1 MIGNPNKIS
10 SEHLERL
17 ALIYVRQSTMSQVR
31 EHQESR
37 MRQYGLVEE
46 AERLGWHPRKVQV
59 IDADQGVSGRSA
71 EGRQGFQE
79 VVRRVCLGEVGA
91 IFGLEV
97 SRLARN
103 CADLQ
108 RLLEFCA
115 LTSTLVVDADGVY
128 DLRNFND
135 RLLLGLKGTMS
146 EAELHILAGRLQA
159 SLWAAARRGELRV
172 TLPVGYAYD
181 SDGETVL
188 DPSEEVRAAV
198 AELFTTFEATGS
210 AYGVVGRFAGR
221 PFPRRVNGGVWAGEV
236 RWGRL
241 SHGRV
246 VQVLSN
252 PAYAGAYVYGR
263 HHAQR
268 SVNPDGGIR
277 VQTHSRPRLEW
288 PVLIQNHHPAYVS
301 WETFLANEQRLAANC
316 TNAGERP
323 PREGPALLQGIIIC
337 GACGLAMTVHYHCG
351 KPAYECSH
359 SRSEHLQKPGCRSVL
374 AERIDGAVA
383 NRVLSV
389 ISPEEIGLALAAADE
404 VQSRNAI
411 RNRSLELRL
420 ERARYEAGRA
430 ERTYQACEPE
440 NRLVGRTLE
449 KRWEEK
455 LQDLAEAEAAWST
468 AQAETRPLPS
478 QKAMEA
484 LVKDFHGLWDAP
496 STSCKDRKRILRAL
510 VADVTVIS
518 QPFPATSIRIGV
530 HWRSG
535 LTEELWADRS
545 TPTQRTPKEA
555 VDLIQRSE
563 NRPAEEVAA
572 ELRAAGLSTGK
583 GRPFDAKAV
592 RWVRHAERLP
602 PPTAS
607 LTAGEL
613 AVAEVAA
620 QLGASQG
627 TVYGWLRRK
636 LLDARHGEG
645 GRWRVPFTPEIRQTC
660 LLRIARSHHL
670 KQESARETVGGR
682 V

>member
-10 SEHLERL
+10 SEHLERM
-17 ALIYVRQSTMSQVR
+17 ALIYVRQSTVSQVR
-31 EHQESR
+31 ENQESR
-37 MRQYGLVEE
+37 MRQYGLAEV
-46 AERLGWHPRKVQV
+46 AERLGWHPRKIQV

-79 VVRRVCLGEVGA
+79 VVRQVCLGEAGA

-115 LTSTLVVDADGVY
+115 VTGTLVVDADGVY

-172 TLPVGYAYD
+172 PLPVGYEYD
-181 SDGETVL
+181 SDGKTVL
-188 DPSEEVRAAV
+188 DPSEEVRVAV
-198 AELFTTFEATGS
+198 VEVFTAFEATGS

-221 PFPRRVNGGVWAGEV
+221 LFPRRVNGGIWAGEI
-236 RWGRL
+236 RWSRL
-241 SHGRV
+241 SHARV
-246 VQVLSN
+246 VQMLSN
-252 PAYAGAYVYGR
+252 PAYAGAYAYGR

-268 SVNPDGGIR
+268 SVSPEGSIR
-277 VQTHSRPRLEW
+277 VQACSRSRQEW
-288 PVLIQNHHPAYVS
+288 PVLIQGHHPAYVS
-301 WETFLANEQRLAANC
+301 WETFLANEQRLAANR

-323 PREGPALLQGIIIC
+323 PREGPALLQGILIC
-337 GACGLAMTVHYHCG
+337 GACGLAMAVHYHCG
-351 KPAYECSH
+351 KAAYECCH
-359 SRSEHLQKPGCRSVL
+359 SRTEHRQKPGCRSIL
-374 AERIDGAVA
+374 AELVDGAVA
-383 NRVLSV
+383 NRILGV
-389 ISPEEIGLALAAADE
+389 ISTEEVGLALAAADE
-404 VQSRNAI
+404 VQSRNAL

-430 ERTYQACEPE
+430 ERAYQACEPE

-455 LQDLAEAEAAWST
+455 LQDLAEAEAAWSA

-484 LVKDFHGLWDAP
+484 LVKDFHGLWSAP

-518 QPFPATSIRIGV
+518 QPFPETLIRIGV

-535 LTEELWADRS
+535 LTEELRVDRAA
-545 TPTQRTPKEA
+545 PTRRTPQEA
-555 VDLIQRSE
+555 VELIKRFA
-563 NRPAEEVAA
+563 NHPAEEVAV

-592 RWVRHAERLP
+592 RWVRQAERLP
-602 PPTAS
+602 PPATSIAF
-607 LTAGEL
+607 GEL
-613 AVAEVAA
+613 TVAGVAA
-620 QLGASQG
+620 QLGISKN
-627 TVYGWLRRK
+627 TVYYWLERN
-636 LLDARHGEG
+636 LLDARRGEG

-660 LLRIARSHHL
+660 MQRIARSHHL
-670 KQESARETVGGR
+670 KQQSQRETAGGR